1 MEYFVYMTNDC
12 NLMCEYCSVLLDCEK
27 NKLPIKP
34 TYTYENLIKFI
45 KRTQEQTNDDEISI
59 YFFGG
64 EPSLEYDDIEA
75 LINIAK
81 KQLSTYS
88 LKFVLHTNG
97 LRLDILPE
105 NILNDLKLL
114 ELEGKIFYDAR
125 NNTYKTFPSNFFI
138 TKVTSV
144 KDNEFYF
151 KINTKEYNLPNKN
164 SLKKK
169 DTIILEKV
177 HNRFKFIKAIQN
189 IEQEKSNDYDRIVD
203 LFDAYNKSYSLHAL
217 AKIIKTNDLTT
228 LQNTLT
234 SLEEQGKVYFNE
246 DENKYQPFPKQ
257 YKIVTIETGKKG
269 FYYIRN
275 KDSIYPLKDEE
286 TIGILPFD
294 KVILEK
300 NNDGFNIVKVLK
312 RNNPNIICEVTEKG
326 IRVVGNNNIK
336 IRCNEKNFKDLK
348 LPVGT
353 RILVK
358 IGTKETNKVYD
369 VSFIEVTGH
378 KNDLTSELEAI
389 ACNNGFITRYTK
401 EELESR
407 VEVLYEQY
415 SNTINIEGLATLDIA
430 KKQIVPAVM
439 KYQRKLANGV
449 AELKTVGVDS
459 SVQEKLLEDITANL
473 KDLFAAINKLEAD
486 IPEAQAL
493 ESEAQARYYHDT
505 IFTDMSAVREPADK
519 LEMLVAKED
528 WPMPSYGDLIFEV

>member
-1 MEYFVYMTNDC
+1 M
-12 NLMCEYCSVLLDCEK
+12 K
-27 NKLPIKP
+27 NMLIEIFKP
-34 TYTYENLIKFI
+34 TPIELT
-45 KRTQEQTNDDEISI
+45 
-59 YFFGG
+59 
-64 EPSLEYDDIEA
+64 LEELEKKLYGRI
-75 LINIAK
+75 IAGK
-81 KQLSTYS
+81 TK
-88 LKFVLHTNG
+88 
-97 LRLDILPE
+97 E

-114 ELEGKIFYDAR
+114 ELEGKIFYDTR

-177 HNRFKFIKAIQN
+177 NNRFKFIKAIPN
-189 IEQEKSNDYDRIVD
+189 IELEKSNDYDTIAD
-203 LFDAYNKSYSLHAL
+203 LFDAYNKSYSLNTL
-217 AKIIKTNDLTT
+217 AKLIKTDDLKT

-269 FYYIRN
+269 FYYVRN

-300 NNDGFNIVKVLK
+300 NSDGFNIIKVLK

-336 IRCNEKNFKDLK
+336 VRCNEKEFKELK

-369 VSFIEVTGH
+369 VSFVEVTGH

-401 EELESR
+401 EE
-407 VEVLYEQY
+407 
-415 SNTINIEGLATLDIA
+415 
-430 KKQIVPAVM
+430 
-439 KYQRKLANGV
+439 
-449 AELKTVGVDS
+449 
-459 SVQEKLLEDITANL
+459 
-473 KDLFAAINKLEAD
+473 
-486 IPEAQAL
+486 
-493 ESEAQARYYHDT
+493 
-505 IFTDMSAVREPADK
+505 
-519 LEMLVAKED
+519 
-528 WPMPSYGDLIFEV
+528 